1 MEALRE
7 ALQNER
13 DAHAA
18 QQREWQAQ
26 LSAQKEKAKKPFLA
40 RALSRPSLH
49 TPTPAPLDTP
59 APAPAET
66 PPEEE
71 APEVNFTAVK
81 CASSLL
87 ARRRR
92 GAALQPSTESILTS
106 GVGGALGAG
115 S

>member
-1 MEALRE
+1 M
-7 ALQNER
+7 
-13 DAHAA
+13 
-18 QQREWQAQ
+18 
-26 LSAQKEKAKKPFLA
+26 
-40 RALSRPSLH
+40 H

-59 APAPAET
+59 AAAPAAAPAEP

-71 APEVNFTAVK
+71 APPEVNFTAVK

-106 GVGGALGAG
+106 GVGGAVGAG